1 MGRHGPQRNAGAAQR
16 DRVTVDLRGL
26 GEQLHAMATNQ
37 GTSSAALVRRSLR
50 ALLDNRHEEGAAIDS
65 SASAHNGNAVKVTL
79 RLPATHAFLLA
90 RRARAADVSQGD
102 YVVGLLEGTPRCP
115 PPPDHAQAIAA
126 LARSTDQL
134 AAISTDLN
142 AFMRLVGRVPR
153 SELERYRAGILTLAD
168 DVRRHLAAAAALI
181 AQLKPARG
189 RR

>member
-1 MGRHGPQRNAGAAQR
+1 MSPRR

-26 GEQLHAMATNQ
+26 GEQLHVLATTQ

-50 ALLDNRHEEGAAIDS
+50 ALLDNSHRDAHGID
-65 SASAHNGNAVKVTL
+65 NADKAPIGKVVKVTL
-79 RLPATHAFLLA
+79 RLPAAHAFLLA

-102 YVVGLLEGTPRCP
+102 YVVGLLDGTPRVP

-126 LARSTDQL
+126 LVRSTDQL
-134 AAISTDLN
+134 AVISTDLN
-142 AFMRLVGRVPR
+142 AFMRMVGRVPR

-168 DVRRHLAAAAALI
+168 DVRRHLAVAASFI
-181 AQLKPARG
+181 AELRPARG

>member
-1 MGRHGPQRNAGAAQR
+1 MSPLR

-26 GEQLHAMATNQ
+26 GEQLHVLATTQ

-50 ALLDNRHEEGAAIDS
+50 ALLDNSNTDAHEIDS
-65 SASAHNGNAVKVTL
+65 GDRAPIGTVVKVTL
-79 RLPATHAFLLA
+79 RLPAAHAFLLA

-102 YVVGLLEGTPRCP
+102 YVAGLLDGTPRVP

-134 AAISTDLN
+134 AVISTDLN

-168 DVRRHLAAAAALI
+168 DVRRHLAVAASFI
-181 AQLKPARG
+181 AELKPP
-189 RR
+189 RRRR

>member
-1 MGRHGPQRNAGAAQR
+1 MSP
-16 DRVTVDLRGL
+16 
-26 GEQLHAMATNQ
+26 Q
-37 GTSSAALVRRSLR
+37 GTSSAALVRTSLR
-50 ALLDNRHEEGAAIDS
+50 TLLDNSHADEHEIDS
-65 SASAHNGNAVKVTL
+65 GDRAPIGTVVKVTL
-79 RLPATHAFLLA
+79 RLPAAHAFLLA

-102 YVVGLLEGTPRCP
+102 YVVGLLDGTPRVP

-168 DVRRHLAAAAALI
+168 DVRRHLAVAASFI
-181 AQLKPARG
+181 AELKPARS
-189 RR
+189 RK

>member
-1 MGRHGPQRNAGAAQR
+1 MSLQR

-26 GEQLHAMATNQ
+26 GDQLHALASTQ

-50 ALLDNRHEEGAAIDS
+50 ALLDNSNTDAHEIDD
-65 SASAHNGNAVKVTL
+65 ADRAPIGKVVKVTL
-79 RLPATHAFLLA
+79 RLPAAHAFLLS

-102 YVVGLLEGTPRCP
+102 YVAGLLDGTPRVP

-134 AAISTDLN
+134 AVISTDLN
-142 AFMRLVGRVPR
+142 AFMRLVGCVPR

-168 DVRRHLAAAAALI
+168 DVRRHLAIAASFI
-181 AQLKPARG
+181 AELKPARS
-189 RR
+189 RK